1 MSLDSPQNSLAT
13 IQEGSR
19 MALYELAIL
28 GAPAEDQVNA
38 LKRHLE
44 AAANQ
49 FKLRIG
55 EGISLVIQPAEFRP
69 NKRVAAAAVF
79 FGGTASVSCDIAK
92 VLDRQSMPIIP
103 VASTGT
109 AVSAE
114 IPLALRALNCM
125 FSDKVSLDRI
135 FSALLECVGLLPRQR
150 RVFLSYR
157 RNEATAAAVQL
168 FAELSARQFEV
179 FLDTH
184 VIGPAVEFQEALWH
198 QLCDVDVLVMLE
210 TPNYFEGRW
219 TSAEYGRALS
229 KGIGVLRVQWP
240 DSTPSIHTGTASR
253 AEILAGELDA
263 IGRLAHSAVERICA
277 QLEDVR
283 SLSHATRQLSMIN
296 AVQDAIERVEGQV
309 DGVGANRTMHLTLRS
324 GRRLIVQPSIGVPTA
339 LTLQDALERAG
350 AVECA
355 VVYDH
360 IGLKRAWQLHLN
372 WLASN
377 VQGARWIKTTDA
389 AWDFGGWEAT

>member
-1 MSLDSPQNSLAT
+1 
-13 IQEGSR
+13 

-28 GAPAEDQVNA
+28 GAPTEDQVSA
-38 LKRHLE
+38 LTQRFE
-44 AAANQ
+44 VAAHQ

-55 EGISLVIQPAEFRP
+55 EDISLAIQPAEFKP
-69 NKRVAAAAVF
+69 NQRVAAAAVF
-79 FGGTASVSCDIAK
+79 FGGKDAVACDIAK
-92 VLDRQSMPIIP
+92 VLDRQSMAILP
-103 VASTGT
+103 VASSAT

-114 IPLALRALNCM
+114 IPLALRSLNCI

-157 RNEATAAAVQL
+157 RNEATPAAVQL
-168 FAELSARQFEV
+168 FAELSARQFDV

-184 VIGPAVEFQEALWH
+184 GIGPAVDFQETLWH

-210 TPNYFEGRW
+210 TPDYFESRW

-229 KGIGVLRVQWP
+229 KGIGVLRVEWP
-240 DSTPSIHTGTASR
+240 DSTPSIHTSTASR

-263 IGRLAHSAVERICA
+263 TGMLSDSALERICT
-277 QLEDVR
+277 QLEEVR
-283 SLSHATRQLSMIN
+283 SVSHATRQLSMLN
-296 AVQDAIERVEGQV
+296 AIQDAVERVEGQV
-309 DGVGANRTMHLTLRS
+309 DGVGPKRTMHLTLKS
-324 GRRLIVQPSIGVPTA
+324 GRKLLVQPTIGVPTA
-339 LTLQDALERAG
+339 LTLQEVIERAG
-350 AVECA
+350 PAVECA

-360 IGLKRAWQLHLN
+360 LGLKRSWQSHLD

-377 VQGARWIKTTDA
+377 VQGARWVKTADA
-389 AWDFGGWEAT
+389 AWDFGGWEAMS

>member
-1 MSLDSPQNSLAT
+1 
-13 IQEGSR
+13 

-28 GAPAEDQVNA
+28 GAPTEDQVNA
-38 LKRHLE
+38 LKRRLE
-44 AAANQ
+44 VAADQ

-109 AVSAE
+109 AVSTD
-114 IPLALRALNCM
+114 IPPALRALNCM
-125 FSDKVSLDRI
+125 FSDKDSLDRI

-184 VIGPAVEFQEALWH
+184 GIGPAVDFQDALWH

-240 DSTPSIHTGTASR
+240 DSTPSIQTGTASR
-253 AEILAGELDA
+253 AELLTEELDA
-263 IGRLAHSAVERICA
+263 NGRLANGAVERICA

-296 AVQDAIERVEGQV
+296 TVQDAIERVEGQV
-309 DGVGANRTMHLTLRS
+309 DCVGANRTMHLTLRS
-324 GRRLIVQPSIGVPTA
+324 GRRLVVHASIGVPTA

-360 IGLKRAWQLHLN
+360 MGLKRTWLLHLD

-377 VQGARWIKTTDA
+377 VQGARWIKAADA
-389 AWDFGGWEAT
+389 PWEFGGWEAT

>member
-1 MSLDSPQNSLAT
+1 
-13 IQEGSR
+13 

-28 GAPAEDQVNA
+28 GAPSEDQVNA
-38 LKRHLE
+38 LKKRLAI
-44 AAANQ
+44 AADQ

-55 EGISLVIQPAEFRP
+55 DDISLVILPAEFRP
-69 NKRVAAAAVF
+69 NNRVAAAAVF
-79 FGGTASVSCDIAK
+79 FGGTDIVGCDLAE
-92 VLDRQSMPIIP
+92 VLDRQSMPILPI
-103 VASTGT
+103 ASTG
-109 AVSAE
+109 AAISVE
-114 IPLALRALNCM
+114 IPPALRSLNCM
-125 FSDKVSLDRI
+125 FSDKASMDQI

-157 RNEATAAAVQL
+157 RNEATTAAIQL
-168 FAELSARQFEV
+168 FAELSARRFEV

-184 VIGPAVEFQEALWH
+184 GIGPAVDFQETLWH

-210 TPNYFEGRW
+210 TPNYFASRW

-240 DSTPSIHTGTASR
+240 DSTPSSTTGTASR
-253 AEILAGELDA
+253 VEVLAGELDA
-263 IGRLAHSAVERICA
+263 AGTLADGAVERICT

-283 SLSHATRQLSMIN
+283 SLSHATRQLSMLN
-296 AVQDAIERVEGQV
+296 AVQDAIERVEGRV

-324 GRRLIVQPSIGVPTA
+324 GRRLVVQPTIGVPTA
-339 LTLQDALERAG
+339 LALQDALERAG
-350 AVECA
+350 SVECA

-360 IGLKRAWQLHLN
+360 IGLKRTWQSHLE

-377 VQGARWIKTTDA
+377 IKGAKWIKSTDA
-389 AWDFGGWEAT
+389 AWDFGGWEAR

>member
-1 MSLDSPQNSLAT
+1 
-13 IQEGSR
+13 

-28 GAPAEDQVNA
+28 GAPTENQVSA
-38 LKRHLE
+38 LKQRLE
-44 AAANQ
+44 VAAYQ
-49 FKLRIG
+49 FKLQIG
-55 EGISLVIQPAEFRP
+55 KDISLAIQPAEFKP

-79 FGGTASVSCDIAK
+79 FGGTATLNCDIAK

-103 VASTGT
+103 VASTGA
-109 AVSAE
+109 AVSVE
-114 IPLALRALNCM
+114 IPPALRSLNCM
-125 FSDKVSLDRI
+125 FSDKASMDRI

-184 VIGPAVEFQEALWH
+184 GIGPAVDFQEALWH
-198 QLCDVDVLVMLE
+198 QLCNVDVLVMLE
-210 TPNYFEGRW
+210 TQNYFASRW
-219 TSAEYGRALS
+219 TSAEYGRALA

-253 AEILAGELDA
+253 AELLAEELDA
-263 IGRLAHSAVERICA
+263 TGMLTDCAVERICA

-283 SLSHATRQLSMIN
+283 SLSHSTRQLSMLN

-324 GRRLIVQPSIGVPTA
+324 GRRLVVQPTIGVPTA

-350 AVECA
+350 PVECA

-360 IGLKRAWQLHLN
+360 VGLNRNWQLHLA

-377 VQGARWIKTTDA
+377 VQGTRWIKTTDA

>member
-1 MSLDSPQNSLAT
+1 
-13 IQEGSR
+13 

-28 GAPAEDQVNA
+28 GAPTEDQVTA
-38 LKRHLE
+38 LKQRFE
-44 AAANQ
+44 VAANQ
-49 FKLRIG
+49 FKLRIS
-55 EGISLVIQPAEFRP
+55 EGISLAIQPAEFKP

-79 FGGTASVSCDIAK
+79 FGGPAVVDCDIAK
-92 VLDRQSMPIIP
+92 VLDRQSMPILP
-103 VASTGT
+103 VASTAI
-109 AVSAE
+109 AVSTE
-114 IPLALRALNCM
+114 IPPALRTQNCM
-125 FSDKVSLDRI
+125 FSDQVSLDRI

-168 FAELSARQFEV
+168 FSELSARQFDV

-184 VIGPAVEFQEALWH
+184 GIGAAVDFQETLWH

-210 TPNYFEGRW
+210 TPGYFESRW

-240 DSTPSIHTGTASR
+240 DSVPSIHTGTASR
-253 AEILAGELDA
+253 AEILAGEIDA
-263 IGRLAHSAVERICA
+263 TGMLADCAVERICV

-283 SLSHATRQLSMIN
+283 SLSHATRQLSMLN
-296 AVQDAIERVEGQV
+296 AVQDAIELVEGQV
-309 DGVGANRTMHLTLRS
+309 DGVGANRSMYLTLKS
-324 GRRLIVQPSIGVPTA
+324 GRKLVVQPTIGVPTA
-339 LTLQDALERAG
+339 LTLQDVLERSG
-350 AVECA
+350 SPIECA

-360 IGLKRAWQLHLN
+360 LGLKRTWQSHLD

-377 VQGARWIKTTDA
+377 VQGARWVKTADV
-389 AWDFGGWEAT
+389 AWDFGGWEAMS